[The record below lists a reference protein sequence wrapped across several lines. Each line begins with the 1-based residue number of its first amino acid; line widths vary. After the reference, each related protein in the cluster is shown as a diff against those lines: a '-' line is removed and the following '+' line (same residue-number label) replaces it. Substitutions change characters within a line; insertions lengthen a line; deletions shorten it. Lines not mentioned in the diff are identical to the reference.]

1 MEGWSSRCVYVPS
14 SRMSRS
20 YNETVQ
26 SDCVVDM
33 SLGQLCGPP
42 PPLFFFFF
50 GDGGGGGGG
59 MAFCSAVVFFH
70 LSFPIKRG
78 FGNRLT

>member
-20 YNETVQ
+20 CNETVQ
-26 SDCVVDM
+26 SDCVYM
-33 SLGQLCGPP
+33 SLGQLCLPPHPP
-42 PPLFFFFF
+42 PPLF

-59 MAFCSAVVFFH
+59 GWRSIQ
-70 LSFPIKRG
+70 L
-78 FGNRLT
+78 